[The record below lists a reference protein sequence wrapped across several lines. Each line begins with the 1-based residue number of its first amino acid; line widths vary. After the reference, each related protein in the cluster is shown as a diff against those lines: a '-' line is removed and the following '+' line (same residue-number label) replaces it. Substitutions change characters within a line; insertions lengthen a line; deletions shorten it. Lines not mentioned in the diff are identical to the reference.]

1 MGKEVDKVINF
12 LNGDLTEAKKILE
25 IKIKIIEEVESH
37 IIFKTSLKVLLL
49 KNKLK
54 K

>member
-1 MGKEVDKVINF
+1 MNS
-12 LNGDLTEAKKILE
+12 KILE

-37 IIFKTSLKVLLL
+37 KILKISLKVLLL
-49 KNKLK
+49 KNKPK